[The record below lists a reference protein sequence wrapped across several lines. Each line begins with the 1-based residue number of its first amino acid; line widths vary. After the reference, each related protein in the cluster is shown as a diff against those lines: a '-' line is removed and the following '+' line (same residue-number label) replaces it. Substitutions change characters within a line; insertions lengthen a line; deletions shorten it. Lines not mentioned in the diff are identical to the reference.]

1 MKKFLALSLIGS
13 SLLLGSNPTK
23 ADYIIPEGTTYEENT
38 TIDDTYDSG
47 TYTLTG
53 GDLNCE
59 DNVAYGYT
67 DDGEFALLCL
77 REVIKHQKNIGKAIT
92 TTAAMNTAMSTLPNS
107 SPDAKYTCGVGTGGN
122 SGTFA
127 VSTGCASNL
136 SDRLT
141 FNAGASIALEGSQD
155 SGSGTIDNYGVNAG
169 FQYKFGPINKS
180 SLISLKEKKELKAEV
195 KNLKAINE
203 ELKEL
208 IAVQNQ
214 RLERLEKVALR
225 DLNSKDLAVYK
236 LK

>member
-1 MKKFLALSLIGS
+1 MKKILSLSLLGS
-13 SLLLGSNPTK
+13 SLIFGIVPLK
-23 ADYIIPEGTTYEENT
+23 ADYIIPEGTTYGNNT

-47 TYTLTG
+47 THTLTG
-53 GDLNCE
+53 GNLNCE
-59 DNVAYGYT
+59 ENVAYGAS

-107 SPDAKYTCGVGTGGN
+107 SPDAKYTCGIGTGGN

-127 VSTGCASNL
+127 VSTGCASTL
-136 SDRLT
+136 SDRLS

-155 SGSGTIDNYGVNAG
+155 SGSGTIDNYGINAG
-169 FQYKFGPINKS
+169 FQYKFGPIKKS
-180 SLISLKEKKELKAEV
+180 SLISIKEKKELKAEV

-208 IAVQNQ
+208 LAMQNQ
-214 RLERLEKVALR
+214 RLERLERVALIEAKA
-225 DLNSKDLAVYK
+225 KDLATIK
-236 LK
+236 LP